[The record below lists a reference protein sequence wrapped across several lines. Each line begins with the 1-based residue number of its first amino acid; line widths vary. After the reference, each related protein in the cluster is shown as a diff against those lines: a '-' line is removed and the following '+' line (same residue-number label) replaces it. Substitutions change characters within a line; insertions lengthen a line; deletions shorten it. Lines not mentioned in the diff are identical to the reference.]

1 MRIAIDYDDT
11 YTLDPMMWNDIIGMF
26 KSWLAKDEFV
36 CVSSRRNTR
45 ENRSEIEDA
54 MPDMPI
60 YLTGYNAKQEFMDK
74 LGKHVD
80 VWIDDDPATINP
92 DGKPKASY
100 GKWKD
105 SGK

>member
-1 MRIAIDYDDT
+1 MFTGRTHRIL
-11 YTLDPMMWNDIIGMF
+11 TLTP
-26 KSWLAKDEFV
+26 V
-36 CVSSRRNTR
+36 VT
-45 ENRSEIEDA
+45 
-54 MPDMPI
+54 
-60 YLTGYNAKQEFMDK
+60 LTAYNAKAEYMDK